1 MKVVLNE
8 IKKIFNLKM
17 VSVLMLIS
25 IVMYF
30 LFISFYIEHFPN
42 GRPELY
48 YYNIGVE
55 MINNYGEKMDEK
67 EFVHFK
73 DAYSKQVEEADRYL
87 QSKKEFVDEGITTY
101 EKFKNMDQ
109 DIEKLDN
116 LHSYVFF
123 EVKSDIFWQLQAR
136 EQLIEDYKHKDEW
149 MGSVYEIINEK
160 QEKRI
165 KEIANSGNY
174 ESVFPY
180 LIFEN
185 YNALI
190 KYVAMLVVI
199 SIIFMISPIFLKDKL
214 NKVNLLQNASKNGRN
229 LFKKKVTSGLIA
241 AFIITTIQLLCFFI
255 AYSFNNVEMFFN
267 SNINSVFGSYL
278 SWYDLTFMQYMVI
291 TVIAVYILSFVIGL
305 IVMFISSIANNYIT
319 LIGVQAPIIFII
331 SELLPRIVGRITD
344 IYLPKYFIPITY
356 FSLIIIGTI
365 LIVIRWKKEKKLDI
379 VN

>member
-8 IKKIFNLKM
+8 LKKIFNFKM
-17 VSVLMLIS
+17 ISMLMIIS
-25 IVMYF
+25 IIMYF

-42 GRPELY
+42 GRPELD
-48 YYNIGVE
+48 YYNVGVE

-67 EFVHFK
+67 EFNHFK
-73 DAYSKQVEEADRYL
+73 DTYNKQVEEANRYL

-101 EKFKNMDQ
+101 EKFKNMDH
-109 DIEKLDN
+109 DIEKLND

-123 EVKSDIFWQLQAR
+123 QIKSDIFWQLQAR

-149 MGSVYEIINEK
+149 MASTYETINEK

-190 KYVAMLVVI
+190 KYVAMLVII

-214 NKVNLLQNASKNGRN
+214 NKVNLLQYTSKNGRN
-229 LFKKKVTSGLIA
+229 LFKKKVASGLIA
-241 AFIITTIQLLCFFI
+241 SFVITTIQLLCFFI

-267 SNINSVFGSYL
+267 SDINSIFGSYL
-278 SWYDLTFMQYMVI
+278 FWYDLTFIQYIVI
-291 TVIAVYILSFVIGL
+291 TVIAMYILSFVIGL
-305 IVMFISSIANNYIT
+305 IVMFISSIVNNYIT
-319 LIGVQAPIIFII
+319 LIGVQVPIIFII
-331 SELLPRIVGRITD
+331 SKLLPRVIGRVTD
-344 IYLPKYFIPITY
+344 IYMPKYFMPITY
-356 FSLIIIGTI
+356 SFLIITAVIFI
-365 LIVIRWKKEKKLDI
+365 IIRWKKEKILDV

>member
-8 IKKIFNLKM
+8 IKKIFSLKM
-17 VSVLMLIS
+17 VSVLMVIS
-25 IVMYF
+25 IIMYF

-42 GRPELY
+42 GRPELD

-55 MINNYGEKMDEK
+55 MINNYGEEMDEE
-67 EFVHFK
+67 EFEHFK
-73 DAYSKQVEEADRYL
+73 DTYNKQVEEANRYL
-87 QSKKEFVDEGITTY
+87 QSKKEFVDEGVTTY

-109 DIEKLDN
+109 DIEKLNN

-123 EVKSDIFWQLQAR
+123 EAKSDVFWQLQAR

-149 MGSVYEIINEK
+149 MRSTYETINEK

-165 KEIANSGNY
+165 KEIASSGNY

-190 KYVAMLVVI
+190 KYVAMLVII
-199 SIIFMISPIFLKDKL
+199 SIIFMVSPIFLKDKL
-214 NKVNLLQNASKNGRN
+214 NKINLLQYTSKNGRN
-229 LFKKKVTSGLIA
+229 LFKKKVLSGSIA
-241 AFIITTIQLLCFFI
+241 SFIITTIQLFCFFI

-267 SNINSVFGSYL
+267 SNINSVFGTYL
-278 SWYDLTFMQYMVI
+278 FWYDLTFIQYIVI

-305 IVMFISSIANNYIT
+305 IVMFISSMVNNYIT
-319 LIGVQAPIIFII
+319 LIGVQIPIIFII
-331 SELLPRIVGRITD
+331 SKLLPRIIGRITD
-344 IYLPKYFIPITY
+344 TYLSKYFIPIIY
-356 FSLIIIGTI
+356 FSLIIIGI
-365 LIVIRWKKEKKLDI
+365 VLITIRWKKEKTLDI

>member
-8 IKKIFNLKM
+8 IKKIFSLKM
-17 VSVLMLIS
+17 VSVLMVIS
-25 IVMYF
+25 IIMYF
-30 LFISFYIEHFPN
+30 LFISFYIEYFPN
-42 GRPELY
+42 GRQELD

-55 MINNYGEKMDEK
+55 MINNYEEKMDEK

-73 DAYSKQVEEADRYL
+73 DTYSKQVEEADRYL
-87 QSKKEFVDEGITTY
+87 QSKKDFVDEGITSY

-109 DIEKLDN
+109 DIEKLNN
-116 LHSYVFF
+116 LHNYVFF
-123 EVKSDIFWQLQAR
+123 EVRSDIFWQLQVR

-149 MGSVYEIINEK
+149 MGSTYETINEK

-165 KEIANSGNY
+165 QEIANSGNY

-214 NKVNLLQNASKNGRN
+214 NKVNLLQHTSKNGRN
-229 LFKKKVTSGLIA
+229 LFKKKVASGLIA
-241 AFIITTIQLLCFFI
+241 SFVITTIQLLCFFI

-278 SWYDLTFMQYMVI
+278 FWYDLTFMQYIVI

-319 LIGVQAPIIFII
+319 LIGVQVPIIFII
-331 SELLPRIVGRITD
+331 SQLLPRIIGRITD

-356 FSLIIIGTI
+356 FSLIIIGI
-365 LIVIRWKKEKKLDI
+365 VLITIRWKKEKILDI

>member
-1 MKVVLNE
+1 
-8 IKKIFNLKM
+8 
-17 VSVLMLIS
+17 
-25 IVMYF
+25 
-30 LFISFYIEHFPN
+30 
-42 GRPELY
+42 
-48 YYNIGVE
+48 
-55 MINNYGEKMDEK
+55 
-67 EFVHFK
+67 
-73 DAYSKQVEEADRYL
+73 
-87 QSKKEFVDEGITTY
+87 
-101 EKFKNMDQ
+101 
-109 DIEKLDN
+109 
-116 LHSYVFF
+116 
-123 EVKSDIFWQLQAR
+123 
-136 EQLIEDYKHKDEW
+136 
-149 MGSVYEIINEK
+149 
-160 QEKRI
+160 
-165 KEIANSGNY
+165 
-174 ESVFPY
+174 
-180 LIFEN
+180 
-185 YNALI
+185 
-190 KYVAMLVVI
+190 
-199 SIIFMISPIFLKDKL
+199 MISPIFLKDKL
-214 NKVNLLQNASKNGRN
+214 NKVNLLQNTSKNGRN

>member
-8 IKKIFNLKM
+8 IKKIFSLKM
-17 VSVLMLIS
+17 VSVLMVIS
-25 IVMYF
+25 IIMYF

-42 GRPELY
+42 GRPELD

-55 MINNYGEKMDEK
+55 MINNYGEKIDEK

-73 DAYSKQVEEADRYL
+73 DTYSKQVEEADRYL
-87 QSKKEFVDEGITTY
+87 QSKKEFVYEGITTY

-109 DIEKLDN
+109 DIEKLNN

-136 EQLIEDYKHKDEW
+136 EHLIEQYESKEEW
-149 MGSVYEIINEK
+149 IRGGYETINEK

-165 KEIANSGNY
+165 KEIASSGEY
-174 ESVFPY
+174 ESIFPY

-185 YNALI
+185 YNTLI
-190 KYVAMLVVI
+190 KYVAMLVII

-214 NKVNLLQNASKNGRN
+214 NKVNLLQQTSKTGRY

-255 AYSFNNVEMFFN
+255 AYSFNNVEIFFN

-278 SWYDLTFMQYMVI
+278 FWYDLTFIQYIVI
-291 TVIAVYILSFVIGL
+291 TVIAVYILSFVIVL
-305 IVMFISSIANNYIT
+305 IVMFISSIVNNYIT
-319 LIGVQAPIIFII
+319 LIGVQVPIIFII
-331 SELLPRIVGRITD
+331 SKLLPRIIGRITD

-356 FSLIIIGTI
+356 FSLILIGII
-365 LIVIRWKKEKKLDI
+365 LITIRWKKEKTLDI